1 MMDLYPV
8 RFLRSQPLRLALT
21 IGGVALCTV
30 LMLFLLS
37 VYKGAYEGSVQYVR
51 ENRTD
56 LWVLQNT
63 ATNILRGTSFLT
75 SRDND
80 RIERIPGV
88 RLVSPVLFLLSSARM
103 EDGVGTVFLAGF
115 DPGNGSGG
123 PPRIVKGRSIEGEGE
138 IVVDHAFAAKHRLR
152 IGDLVR
158 IREEG
163 LEVVGVSSGTNALVV
178 QYAFVSLRTTQMLAG
193 FPGLATC
200 YLVEVEE
207 GARIAEV
214 ADRISSEMPGKVVY
228 DHQTFLDNN
237 IREMKAG
244 FLPLLY
250 TVAALGAVVLTIILS
265 LLLSI
270 NILERREDFAVMKA
284 LGSPHGFLP
293 MLVVGQSLAISF
305 AGIVTALAIFFPLVE
320 MLERLSP
327 EVTVQSS
334 ILQIAAV
341 TVVVAVI
348 SLLSALISLQ
358 RLRKIYPLEAF
369 S

>member
-8 RFLRSQPLRLALT
+8 RFLRSQPLRLLLT

-37 VYKGAYEGSVQYVR
+37 VYRGAYEGSVQYVR

-75 SRDND
+75 GRDSD
-80 RIERIPGV
+80 QIERIPGV
-88 RLVSPVLFLLSSARM
+88 HSVSPVLILLSSVRM

-123 PPRIVKGRSIEGEGE
+123 PPRVVKGRSIEGEGE
-138 IVVDHAFAAKHRLR
+138 IVVDHAFAAKHGLR
-152 IGDLVR
+152 IGDTVR
-158 IREEG
+158 IKEER
-163 LEVVGVSSGTNALVV
+163 LKVVGMSSGTNALVV
-178 QYAFVSLRTTQMLAG
+178 QYAFASLRTTQTLAG

-207 GARIAEV
+207 GTRIVEV
-214 ADRISSEMPGKVVY
+214 AGRISSEMPGKVVY
-228 DHQTFLDNN
+228 DHETFLDNN

-244 FLPLLY
+244 LLPLLY

-270 NILERREDFAVMKA
+270 NILERREDFAVIKA

-293 MLVVGQSLAISF
+293 GLVIGQSLAISS
-305 AGIVTALAIFFPLVE
+305 AGIVAALAIFFPLVE
-320 MLERLSP
+320 MLERFSP
-327 EVTVQSS
+327 ESTLRASVLHFVS
-334 ILQIAAV
+334 V
-341 TVVVAVI
+341 TVVVAII
-348 SLLSALISLQ
+348 SLVSAFISLR
-358 RLRKIYPLEAF
+358 RLRRIYPLEAF